1 MLSLKNNKKRSS
13 LLRSR
18 GKSISKKR
26 NMIGGAFPINVNFQG
41 QTTTFNVNPKDR
53 IISLAYKI
61 QNWSNSYAPNL
72 MIYFDGELLSF
83 QTTIREAGITQNSTI
98 VVKVDYNGIQ
108 PPSGFW

>member
-1 MLSLKNNKKRSS
+1 MLFSKKYNTRSSRKRSM
-13 LLRSR
+13 

-41 QTTTFNVNPKDR
+41 QTTTFNVNPKDQ

-61 QNWSNSYAPNL
+61 QNWSKSYAPNL